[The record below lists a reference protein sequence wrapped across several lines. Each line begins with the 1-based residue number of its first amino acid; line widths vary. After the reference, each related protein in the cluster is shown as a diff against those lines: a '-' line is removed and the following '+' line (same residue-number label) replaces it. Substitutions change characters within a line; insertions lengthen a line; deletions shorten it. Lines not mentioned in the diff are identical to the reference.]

1 MSMGWEPY
9 HVLMEFEVGRRI
21 GWEFDPGA
29 MREHLDSVCDE
40 LEAREDTVE
49 FRVGCDL
56 IPERG
61 ELDMVVLGKSPQDAL
76 ERARRDL
83 GAAISQAG
91 AKHEGLLEWTDEAKV
106 RPHNNAWSGLRTP
119 QWVRR
124 RVELKV

>member
-1 MSMGWEPY
+1 MGWEPY

-29 MREHLDSVCDE
+29 LREHLDSVCDE
-40 LEAREDTVE
+40 LEAREDTIE

-56 IPERG
+56 VTERV
-61 ELDMVVLGKSPQDAL
+61 ELDLVVLGKSPQDAL
-76 ERARRDL
+76 DRARRDL
-83 GAAISQAG
+83 GAAIRQAG

-124 RVELKV
+124 RLELKV

>member
-1 MSMGWEPY
+1 MGWEPY

-29 MREHLDSVCDE
+29 LREHLDSVCDE
-40 LEAREDTVE
+40 LEAREDTIE

-56 IPERG
+56 ITERV
-61 ELDMVVLGKSPQDAL
+61 ELDMVVLGKSPHDAL

-83 GAAISQAG
+83 GAAIRQAG